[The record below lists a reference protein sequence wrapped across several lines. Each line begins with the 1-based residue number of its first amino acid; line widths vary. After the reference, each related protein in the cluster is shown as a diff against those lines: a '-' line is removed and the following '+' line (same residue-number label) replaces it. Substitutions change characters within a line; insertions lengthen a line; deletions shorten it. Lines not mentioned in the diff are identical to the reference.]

1 MSTKSLDYSNLD
13 LLNPSSTQASWH
25 ALAFCRTPGVRA
37 LGAPRAHVL
46 HARTRATAS
55 RPWPLL
61 ACRATPVLVHTPER
75 SKPSPGALQRRR
87 QSPLA
92 ARRRRQQVSAMDGA
106 AQATRARQLPPG
118 TARAHPQARRQALV
132 AATSPCSYRTAVR
145 RSYPRPP
152 REPTLAAYKR
162 SPELVQS
169 LRQAQAIHLALP

>member
-1 MSTKSLDYSNLD
+1 MPVNYQHHLTSLTRAGIS
-13 LLNPSSTQASWH
+13 SSTW
-25 ALAFCRTPGVRA
+25 RA
-37 LGAPRAHVL
+37 CAGRAQS
-46 HARTRATAS
+46 ARFARACARVAAS

-61 ACRATPVLVHTPER
+61 ACRATPVLVHTSER
-75 SKPSPGALQRRR
+75 SKLPPGALQRRR

-92 ARRRRQQVSAMDGA
+92 ARRRRQQASAMDGA

-118 TARAHPQARRQALV
+118 TARAHPQARRHALV